1 MLFLLKEEAEKNG
14 ISDGEFIRDKIPMT
28 KEEVFGGIL
37 GISAVVSLMVLA
49 GQLFGGL
56 PFFSR
61 FLDQSMILFCPLAAL
76 LFFAVREAVKAG
88 NRVFT
93 LPLTGLGM
101 TACLL
106 AVLYIGSLWN
116 GGFYA
121 NQIAAVFDG
130 LCRGFTASF
139 FYWCAMILFTLS
151 AILALYQI
159 IRRIVGMRADLVLQT
174 EHARQLDSQLSVQKE
189 LYETRLSHEKEI
201 RSLCLILNNA
211 LENALTASLT
221 MPEGDR
227 VIKAMVFLISDR
239 QPCAGTVIWN
249 AAWKAGILCWM

>member
-1 MLFLLKEEAEKNG
+1 MSAAEFTVAAFIPQVEVLLPLVWLLLQMKERKSRL
-14 ISDGEFIRDKIPMT
+14 I
-28 KEEVFGGIL
+28 FGGIL

-93 LPLTGLGM
+93 LLLTGLGM

-189 LYETRLSHEKEI
+189 FYETRLSHEKEI
-201 RSLCLILNNA
+201 RSLRHDMA
-211 LENALTASLT
+211 A
-221 MPEGDR
+221 R
-227 VIKAMVFLISDR
+227 VNCRSR
-239 QPCAGTVIWN
+239 SCA
-249 AAWKAGILCWM
+249 

>member
-1 MLFLLKEEAEKNG
+1 MSAAEFTVAAFIPQVEVLLPLVWLLLQMKERKSRL
-14 ISDGEFIRDKIPMT
+14 I
-28 KEEVFGGIL
+28 FGGIL

-93 LPLTGLGM
+93 LLLTGLGM

-189 LYETRLSHEKEI
+189 FYETRLSHEKEI
-201 RSLCLILNNA
+201 RSLRHDMA
-211 LENALTASLT
+211 A
-221 MPEGDR
+221 R
-227 VIKAMVFLISDR
+227 VSCR
-239 QPCAGTVIWN
+239 SRSCA
-249 AAWKAGILCWM
+249 